1 MLALYDLLSYH
12 FLQSLTSQGGHTFQ
26 PDVVQPLP
34 GDTVEFQ
41 FGPTN
46 HSVIRAEYLMP
57 CVPYEMTGRGKIGF
71 NSGFR
76 PVDTILAEP
85 PVYRVL
91 INDTQ
96 PIFYY
101 CGAPG
106 SCINWQM
113 VGVINPSANTSL
125 QAHKQ
130 AAKDSSFMLLP
141 GDKWP
146 EESHNPMDDS
156 TTSSSASTSTPT
168 GTADAANSTNSSSG
182 GSSSSSSG
190 LGTGAIAGIAVG
202 GTVAVIGAAALL
214 FFCGRASRRRN
225 AAAAAAQQQPL
236 MQQGTVGAP
245 PPFSPG
251 PNNGHMSYVQ
261 PYPTDM
267 NKHMS
272 VQSMAMHSPA
282 LPGYVPHNQQ
292 QVGTPLYGP
301 SDALNP
307 GHDNGYMGGSPQQSP
322 NMMPMYAQQQQRN
335 SM

>member
-1 MLALYDLLSYH
+1 MTW
-12 FLQSLTSQGGHTFQ
+12 SLITSQGGHTFQ
-26 PDVVQPLP
+26 PDVVLPLV

-71 NSGFR
+71 DSGFR
-76 PVDTILAEP
+76 PVDTILDEP
-85 PVYRVL
+85 PVYRLL
-91 INDTQ
+91 INDSN

-101 CGAPG
+101 CGAEG

-113 VGVINPSANTSL
+113 VGVINPNANTSL

-130 AAKDSSFMLLP
+130 AAKDSAFMLLP
-141 GDKWP
+141 GEKWP
-146 EESHNPMDDS
+146 DESHNPMDDPTSSGNS
-156 TTSSSASTSTPT
+156 TPNSTADASSTSSTSSSSS
-168 GTADAANSTNSSSG
+168 NSSSG
-182 GSSSSSSG
+182 LSS
-190 LGTGAIAGIAVG
+190 GAIAGIAVG

-225 AAAAAAQQQPL
+225 AAAAAQQQPL
-236 MQQGTVGAP
+236 MQQGGHGGAP

-251 PNNGHMSYVQ
+251 PNSGHMSYVQ

-272 VQSMAMHSPA
+272 VQSMGMHSPA
-282 LPGYVPHNQQ
+282 LPGYVPHGQQ

-307 GHDNGYMGGSPQQSP
+307 GHENGYLGGSPQQSP
-322 NMMPMYAQQQQRN
+322 HMVPMYAQQQQQQQRN